1 MNEYLLLYSIYLF
14 FHLIEKIKK
23 CLLEENWW
31 GTEYRKQLRL
41 SFLNNSEEK
50 TELGTGIRM
59 LKVYC
64 YKDPHLV
71 QILLLLILLETWAI

>member
-14 FHLIEKIKK
+14 FHLTEKIKN

-50 TELGTGIRM
+50 TELGTGIG
-59 LKVYC
+59 C
-64 YKDPHLV
+64 
-71 QILLLLILLETWAI
+71 